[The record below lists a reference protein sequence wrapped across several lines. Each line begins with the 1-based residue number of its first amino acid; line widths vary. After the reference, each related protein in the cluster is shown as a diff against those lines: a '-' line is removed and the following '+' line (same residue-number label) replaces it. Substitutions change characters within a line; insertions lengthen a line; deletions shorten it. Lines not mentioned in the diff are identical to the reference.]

1 MFTVNVSPEDTITCD
16 GSTHIADALATPTM
30 MPNICNKRTTE
41 LITVT
46 ALFRVFAILIILF
59 FNQVGAYIVKGRK
72 NYSLQTKMCTRS
84 SLSDAAQKK
93 KPNAALIF
101 SFTLFLLQTSS
112 LHHRIFAHC
121 ANFSPIK
128 RLGLVKKTE

>member
-16 GSTHIADALATPTM
+16 GSTHIADALATPTTM
-30 MPNICNKRTTE
+30 LDMCNKSTTE
-41 LITVT
+41 LIIVVVHI
-46 ALFRVFAILIILF
+46 RVFVILIILV

-72 NYSLQTKMCTRS
+72 FYLLQTKMCTRS

-121 ANFSPIK
+121 AKNSPLK